1 MNLTPYQ
8 LGRVEYHLRF
18 ENWLSN
24 AALIAELAD
33 HYTEAIAAKMES
45 GMSFTEALKL
55 ATANFGGQRGLLA
68 LQKAKNGPVFRQAT
82 THFWQVILAYKQPCR
97 LRFIAGLFL
106 ALCDFPQLRSLLWTH
121 YSDQVY
127 FLFGLSFIT
136 IALFIR
142 QSLLYV
148 AGRSLAQPFPAIG
161 VRLSLLLLVFSLVR
175 SAALILKLVPDLA
188 NEPFT
193 QALLATGCIFIWVAA
208 IEAVFTKN
216 RFTVH

>member
-1 MNLTPYQ
+1 MKLTPYQ
-8 LGRVEYHLRF
+8 LGRIEYHLRF
-18 ENWLSN
+18 DNWLSN
-24 AALIAELAD
+24 AELIAELAD
-33 HYTEAIAAKMES
+33 HYAETIAAKMEPD
-45 GMSFTEALKL
+45 MSFTDALGL
-55 ATANFGGQRGLLA
+55 VTASFGGQRGLLE

-82 THFWQVILAYKQPCR
+82 TYFWQVILAYKQPYR
-97 LRFIAGLFL
+97 SGFIAGLFL
-106 ALCDFPQLRSLLWTH
+106 ALCGFPQLRSLLWTH

-148 AGRSLAQPFPAIG
+148 AGRSLVQPFPAIG
-161 VRLSLLLLVFSLVR
+161 VRLSLLFLVFSLAR
-175 SAALILKLVPDLA
+175 SAALMLKLLPNLA

-208 IEAVFTKN
+208 IEALFVKN
-216 RFTVH
+216 RFAVH